1 MGRPDRPGDRVH
13 RRGPDFD
20 RGLGTGHRRARPR
33 SRGHLAAWGHC
44 AGLSRSHRGPHRAD
58 DRQDPDGDLRLRT
71 RWRARVVAGNG
82 AQPRCG
88 AASSL
93 AGGCR
98 PPPPQ
103 PSAAASGRPAHRHD
117 RSPGGALTAVLLALA
132 ASVSWGI
139 GDFVAGINTRRL
151 GVFTVLFISQPPT
164 FVLIAIV
171 VIVRGGAPRPGLWMI
186 AGVVAGLAGLV
197 GLSAV
202 YRGWRS
208 GLSASSRRSPRRGPW
223 CRSWSAWCWASD
235 RRRCSSSALPW
246 RSAG

>member
-20 RGLGTGHRRARPR
+20 RGLGTGHRRAGPR

-44 AGLSRSHRGPHRAD
+44 AGLSRSHRGPHWAD
-58 DRQDPDGDLRLRT
+58 DRQDPDGDLGVWA
-71 RWRARVVAGNG
+71 RWRARLVAGNG

-139 GDFVAGINTRRL
+139 RDFGAGINTRRL

-164 FVLIAIV
+164 LVLIAIV
-171 VIVRGGAPRPGLWMI
+171 VIVRGGAPRPGLWMV
-186 AGVVAGLAGLV
+186 AGVVAGLAVLV
-197 GLSAV
+197 GLSAEFFAV
-202 YRGWRS
+202 AIGGRYGVSNHAPTGRGAPHLVCLGFGWA
-208 GLSASSRRSPRRGPW
+208 ASP
-223 CRSWSAWCWASD
+223 AQ
-235 RRRCSSSALPW
+235 
-246 RSAG
+246 